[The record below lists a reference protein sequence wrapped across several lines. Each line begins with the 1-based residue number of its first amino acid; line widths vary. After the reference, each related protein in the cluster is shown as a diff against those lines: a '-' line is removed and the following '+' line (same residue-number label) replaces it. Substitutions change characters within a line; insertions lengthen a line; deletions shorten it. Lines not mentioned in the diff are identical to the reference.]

1 MIKVKINYQ
10 KGILSSI
17 IASGHAMYSEY
28 GKDIVCSAT
37 SSCIITTINGILK
50 IDSSSISIDQKE
62 DTIIVEVLKQNDIA
76 LKLLDNMIEM
86 LEELEEQYPKNIRLS
101 KEENE

>member
-1 MIKVKINYQ
+1 MIQVKCSYHG
-10 KGILSSI
+10 KMLSSI
-17 IASGHAMYSEY
+17 IASGHAMYSDY

-50 IDSSSISIDQKE
+50 IDPSSIAVKQSE
-62 DTIIVEVLKQNDIA
+62 DTIIVEVQKQNDVV
-76 LKLLDNMIEM
+76 LKLLENMIEM